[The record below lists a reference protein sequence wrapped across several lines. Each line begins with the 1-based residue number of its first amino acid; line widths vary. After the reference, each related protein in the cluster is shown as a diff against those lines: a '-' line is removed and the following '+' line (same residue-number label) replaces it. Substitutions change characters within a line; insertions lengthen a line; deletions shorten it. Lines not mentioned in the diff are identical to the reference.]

1 MKKKEIMTS
10 ETVQSQ
16 NYPAYPTASLKPHRD
31 ESLASGHLWI
41 FSGALQQPPHWIE
54 SGGLVDVKSAKG
66 HFVARGYY
74 NPQTDIAIRIL
85 THNHNEAI
93 DIDFLRRRIRSAMQ
107 LRQVF
112 DPEHTNTY
120 RLINAEGDLL
130 PGLVVDRY
138 AEVLVVQIHTAG
150 MEHLRPILVDALM
163 EETGARGILMRND
176 GQSRRRE
183 GLEIEEPHVVAGAVP
198 TRIAVRENGVLFE
211 VDPWE
216 GQKTGLF
223 LDQRDKRAA
232 LRKYTPGKRVLNCF
246 SYTGGFS
253 VYAALSSP
261 QTHVTSVDISAP
273 AIEAAREHFVMNGI
287 DPNQHQFL
295 TADVFDYLEQARSN
309 GEQFDVVVL
318 DPPAFAKTQSART
331 QALKAY
337 RRLNMLSMQ
346 VLRPGGILLT
356 CSCSGVVGMDDLLG
370 TISQVAQ
377 RLQRPVQLL
386 ESYTHGV
393 DHPIHIAMP
402 ETAYLKAVFCRV
414 G

>member
-1 MKKKEIMTS
+1 MLKKVTMIS
-10 ETVQSQ
+10 ETDQPSH
-16 NYPAYPTASLKPHRD
+16 YPGYPTASLKPHRD

-41 FSGALQQPPHWIE
+41 FSGALQQPPRWIE
-54 SGGLVDVKSAKG
+54 AGGLVDVKSATG
-66 HFVARGYY
+66 QFVARGYY

-85 THNHNEAI
+85 THDHNEAI
-93 DIDFLRRRIRSAMQ
+93 DADFLRRRIRGAVQ
-107 LRQVF
+107 LRKVF
-112 DPEHTNTY
+112 DPERTNAY

-150 MEHLRPILVDALM
+150 MECLRPMLVDVLM
-163 EETGARGILMRND
+163 EETGARGLLMRND

-183 GLEIEEPHVVAGAVP
+183 GLAIEEPSVAVGGVP

-223 LDQRDKRAA
+223 LDQRDKREA
-232 LRKYTPGKRVLNCF
+232 LRKYVRGKRVLNCF

-253 VYAALSSP
+253 LYAALTSQ
-261 QTHVTSVDISAP
+261 QTQVTSVDISVP
-273 AIEAAREHFVMNGI
+273 AIEAAREHFVINGI
-287 DPNQHQFL
+287 DPNAHKFHI
-295 TADVFDYLEQARSN
+295 ADVFDYLEQARSD

-337 RRLNMLSMQ
+337 RRLNMLGMQ

-377 RLQRPVQLL
+377 RLHRPVQLL

-402 ETAYLKAVFCRV
+402 ETAYLKTVFCRI

>member
-1 MKKKEIMTS
+1 MTS
-10 ETVQSQ
+10 DIVQSQ
-16 NYPAYPTASLKPHRD
+16 NYPKYPTASLKPHR
-31 ESLASGHLWI
+31 EKSLASGHLWI

-54 SGGLVDVKSAKG
+54 AGGLVDVKSAKG
-66 HFVARGYY
+66 QFVARGYY

-85 THNHNEAI
+85 THDHDEAI
-93 DIDFLRRRIRSAMQ
+93 DTDFLRRRIRNAMK

-112 DPEHTNTY
+112 DAEQTNTY

-138 AEVLVVQIHTAG
+138 AEILVAQIHTAG
-150 MEHLRPILVDALM
+150 MEHLRPMLVDALM
-163 EETGARGILMRND
+163 EETGARGILMRNE

-183 GLEIEEPHVVAGAVP
+183 GLEVEEPRVVAGIVP

-223 LDQRDKRAA
+223 LDQRDKRAT
-232 LRKYTPGKRVLNCF
+232 LRKYAPGKRVLNCF

-253 VYAALSSP
+253 VYAALTSP

-273 AIEAAREHFVMNGI
+273 AIEAAREHFVLNGI

-331 QALKAY
+331 QALRAY
-337 RRLNMLSMQ
+337 QRLNMLGMQ

-370 TISQVAQ
+370 IILQAAQ

-386 ESYTHGV
+386 ERFTHGV
-393 DHPIHIAMP
+393 DHPVHIAMP
-402 ETAYLKAVFCRV
+402 ETSYLKAVIYRV